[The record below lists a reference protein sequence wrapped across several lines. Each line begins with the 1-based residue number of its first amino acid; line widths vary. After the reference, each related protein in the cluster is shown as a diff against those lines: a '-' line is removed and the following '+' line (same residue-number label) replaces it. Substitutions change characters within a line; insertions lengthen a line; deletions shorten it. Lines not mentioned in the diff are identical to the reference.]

1 MLIADPENRRIGQ
14 IVDHAVDGVAV
25 GVVVVPGAAAH
36 RGQKVHGSALVGH
49 DAVGLAQGSRK
60 VLVAVEALHLDG
72 SAVVVAGGLDEVGH
86 HLPVGGIGEGVGVV
100 PEDVQLTLRAVG
112 VVVGISTHPLEDG
125 AAAGGVGH
133 HVVEAA
139 ACRVVKV
146 VLLSQRHSVLHR
158 VGVVEDEPE
167 QGGGGEVGLVGLGV
181 GGGAFALAL
190 IGHEDAA
197 GHTGVID
204 AVQRHIGGREGQ
216 DLLAEALYVLVLVEA
231 EEAQVDGGI
240 GGVTTLTGVRVD
252 DGGVGGREV
261 VVAAKDPVAAL
272 GVCGKGRAGD
282 GAGLDVH
289 GDDALGDALGDEG
302 DELRVS
308 GCAALGQEIVEVV
321 AARDVELVDCTVAVG
336 FVAVGELFEG
346 REGGQLV
353 VPEGEHGNGQRDDQR
368 RQHAGEALEDV
379 GERMM
384 LHGTS

>member
-1 MLIADPENRRIGQ
+1 ME
-14 IVDHAVDGVAV
+14 
-25 GVVVVPGAAAH
+25 
-36 RGQKVHGSALVGH
+36 
-49 DAVGLAQGSRK
+49 
-60 VLVAVEALHLDG
+60 
-72 SAVVVAGGLDEVGH
+72 
-86 HLPVGGIGEGVGVV
+86 
-100 PEDVQLTLRAVG
+100 
-112 VVVGISTHPLEDG
+112 
-125 AAAGGVGH
+125 
-133 HVVEAA
+133 
-139 ACRVVKV
+139 V
-146 VLLSQRHSVLHR
+146 VLLGQRHGVLHR

-197 GHTGVID
+197 GHTGVVD

-216 DLLAEALYVLVLVEA
+216 DLLSEALYVLVLVEA
-231 EEAQVDGGI
+231 EEAQVDGGV
-240 GGVTTLTGVRVD
+240 GGMTTLTGVRVD

-261 VVAAKDPVAAL
+261 IVAAKDPVAAL

-308 GCAALGQEIVEVV
+308 GCTALGQEIVEIV
-321 AARDVELVDCTVAVG
+321 AARDVELINSTVAVG

-353 VPEGEHGNGQRDDQR
+353 VPEGKHGDSQCDDQR
-368 RQHAGEALEDV
+368 RQHAGEALEDF